1 MYTFVIANV
10 LYTLNVKIEIWS
22 DIMCPFCY
30 IGKRRL
36 EAALAK
42 FENKEH
48 VEIIWKSYMLNPN
61 MKTDTEKNIN
71 QYLAEIKGWSLEQA
85 KEMNAHVTNMAKEV
99 GLTYDFDKAIVANS
113 LKAHCLIQLAKT
125 KNKGNAIEERLF
137 KAYFTEGKNVDDE
150 KTLVELGNEIGL
162 EESEV
167 RLALRDL
174 NYLNE
179 VDKDI
184 REAQQI
190 GVRGVPF
197 FVIDRKYGIS
207 GAQPE
212 SVFTETLT
220 KAWAENN

>member
-1 MYTFVIANV
+1 M
-10 LYTLNVKIEIWS
+10 KIEIWS

-48 VEIIWKSYMLNPN
+48 VEIIWKSYMLNPT
-61 MKTDTEKNIN
+61 MKTDTNKNIN

-99 GLTYDFDKAIVANS
+99 GLNYDFDKAIVANS

-125 KNKGNAIEERLF
+125 KNKGNEIEEHLF

-150 KTLVELGNEIGL
+150 KTLVELGKEIGL

-174 NYLNE
+174 NYLSE

>member
-1 MYTFVIANV
+1 M
-10 LYTLNVKIEIWS
+10 KIEIWS

-48 VEIIWKSYMLNPN
+48 VEIIWKSYMLNPT
-61 MKTDTEKNIN
+61 MKTDTDKNIN
-71 QYLAEIKGWSLEQA
+71 QYLVEIKGWSLEQA

-125 KNKGNAIEERLF
+125 KNKGNEIEEHLF

-150 KTLVELGNEIGL
+150 KTLVELGKEIGL

-197 FVIDRKYGIS
+197 FVVDRKYGIS

-212 SVFTETLT
+212 SIFIETLT

>member
-1 MYTFVIANV
+1 
-10 LYTLNVKIEIWS
+10 
-22 DIMCPFCY
+22 MCPFCY

-36 EAALAK
+36 ETALDK

-85 KEMNAHVTNMAKEV
+85 KEMNAHVTNMAQEV
-99 GLTYDFDKAIVANS
+99 GLQYDFDKAIVANS

-125 KNKGNAIEERLF
+125 KNKGNESEERLF

-150 KTLVELGNEIGL
+150 KTLVELGKDIGL
-162 EESEV
+162 EESEI

-212 SVFTETLT
+212 NVFIETLT

>member
-1 MYTFVIANV
+1 M
-10 LYTLNVKIEIWS
+10 
-22 DIMCPFCY
+22 
-30 IGKRRL
+30 
-36 EAALAK
+36 
-42 FENKEH
+42 
-48 VEIIWKSYMLNPN
+48 
-61 MKTDTEKNIN
+61 
-71 QYLAEIKGWSLEQA
+71 
-85 KEMNAHVTNMAKEV
+85 
-99 GLTYDFDKAIVANS
+99 
-113 LKAHCLIQLAKT
+113 
-125 KNKGNAIEERLF
+125 F

-150 KTLVELGNEIGL
+150 KTLVELGKEIGL

-179 VDKDI
+179 VGKDI

-197 FVIDRKYGIS
+197 FVVDRKYGIS

-212 SVFTETLT
+212 SIFIETLT

>member
-1 MYTFVIANV
+1 M
-10 LYTLNVKIEIWS
+10 KIEIWS

-36 EAALAK
+36 ETALAK

-48 VEIIWKSYMLNPN
+48 VEIIWKSYMLNPT
-61 MKTDTEKNIN
+61 MKTDTGKNIN
-71 QYLAEIKGWSLEQA
+71 RYLAEIKGWSIEQA
-85 KEMNAHVTNMAKEV
+85 KEMNTHVTNMAKEV

-125 KNKGNAIEERLF
+125 KNKGNEIEEHLF

-150 KTLVELGNEIGL
+150 KTLVELGKEIGL

-174 NYLNE
+174 NYLSE

-212 SVFTETLT
+212 SIFTETLA